1 MTPVL
6 PALAAV
12 NLLAFVLFGIDKA
25 KARAGRWRIPER
37 VLLGTAILF
46 GAPGA
51 WIGMKVFHHKTR
63 KPLFAW
69 SVPLLTLLQAGLLA
83 YAFLRK

>member
-1 MTPVL
+1 MPVYIV
-6 PALAAV
+6 LAAV

-25 KARAGRWRIPER
+25 KAKAGRWRVPER
-37 VLLGTAILF
+37 VLLGTAICF

-51 WIGMKVFHHKTR
+51 WLGMKVFHHKTR

-69 SVPLLTLLQAGLLA
+69 SVPFLALLQASLLA
-83 YAFLRK
+83 YLFWQK

>member
-1 MTPVL
+1 MPVYIV
-6 PALAAV
+6 LAAV

-25 KARAGRWRIPER
+25 KAKAGRWRVPER
-37 VLLGTAILF
+37 VLLGTAICF

-51 WIGMKVFHHKTR
+51 WLGMKVFHHKTR

-69 SVPLLTLLQAGLLA
+69 SVPFLTLLQAGLLA
-83 YAFLRK
+83 YSYWQK